1 MKLKKIELHS
11 FRHFKNQ
18 SLNIDPKVTVLVGK
32 NDTGK
37 TSILFRLLTQYL
49 PGLGAWSIDVPR
61 LPSVKEKEIKVDF
74 IWKMEKEDFKA
85 FSFKDIFGKD
95 NFKEM
100 KICLRHFE
108 EGQQKRFSV
117 YVDNKE
123 VYVYELSAE
132 GKPILKPGFYSFLRD
147 FMPEVQYV
155 NLSDSLILKGMFTGT
170 YTFKA
175 RFYEPT
181 PQAFQFRRYLLETR
195 LEIVKLMLELEG
207 LKAECWELKNEDEE
221 KSEPWPGYGRNV
233 ANLSIREIEVHLKK
247 ISEKITKLLQKWWDD
262 PPGLRFKI
270 IIPGKQHYYYKH
282 TKSNIYQIMITDKDG
297 LPHSSFGLW
306 WFLTFLIIFL
316 DSEQR
321 KKQILVFDEPAY
333 NLHPKAQKAVCKI
346 FNEISKKHQ
355 IIYSTH
361 SPFLIDWNFP
371 QRIRVLERDYETK
384 LTQIK
389 NKPYH
394 AEKSFMSVW
403 DPLRNSID
411 ISLGDLGFLGEKN
424 LFVEGISDQV
434 YLANISA
441 FLEEKGKSHLNLH
454 EINIIPYS
462 NEETL
467 ELLIRVTRSLRRKAV
482 ILYDS
487 DEGGRK
493 ANEIAQKN
501 NIPHLGIKNVITQP
515 DASKE
520 YSIEDLI
527 GTEEYLRFVNDYY
540 GIELKLSWFKEI
552 KPEDLDKKT
561 NSKLTLGKRLEEY
574 FKDEFEEKFS
584 KSGVAIYFSN
594 SLEGNE
600 STPSCLNSFEKLFQE
615 INAKFKNEI
624 YH

>member
-1 MKLKKIELHS
+1 MKLKKIEIHS

-49 PGLGAWSIDVPR
+49 PGVGAWSIDVPR

-74 IWKMEKEDFKA
+74 IWKMEKEDFKVS
-85 FSFKDIFGKD
+85 SFKDIFGKD

-155 NLSDSLILKGMFTGT
+155 NLSGSLILKGMFTGT

-221 KSEPWPGYGRNV
+221 KSEPWPDYGRNV

-270 IIPGKQHYYYKH
+270 IIPSKQHYYKH

-297 LPHSSFGLW
+297 LPHNSFGLW

-493 ANEIAQKN
+493 ANGIAQK
-501 NIPHLGIKNVITQP
+501 
-515 DASKE
+515 
-520 YSIEDLI
+520 
-527 GTEEYLRFVNDYY
+527 
-540 GIELKLSWFKEI
+540 
-552 KPEDLDKKT
+552 KK
-561 NSKLTLGKRLEEY
+561 Y
-574 FKDEFEEKFS
+574 
-584 KSGVAIYFSN
+584 
-594 SLEGNE
+594 
-600 STPSCLNSFEKLFQE
+600 PSFRN
-615 INAKFKNEI
+615 
-624 YH
+624 

>member
-1 MKLKKIELHS
+1 MKLKKIEIHS

-32 NDTGK
+32 NGTGK
-37 TSILFRLLTQYL
+37 TSILFELLTQYL
-49 PGLGAWSIDVPR
+49 PGLGAWSIDVSR
-61 LPSVKEKEIKVDF
+61 LPSVEEKEIKVDF

-85 FSFKDIFGKD
+85 SSFKDIFGKG

-221 KSEPWPGYGRNV
+221 KSEPWPDYGRNV

-270 IIPGKQHYYYKH
+270 IIPGKQHYYKH

-434 YLANISA
+434 YLANIST
-441 FLEEKGKSHLNLH
+441 FLEEKGRSHLNLH

-493 ANEIAQKN
+493 ANGIAQKK
-501 NIPHLGIKNVITQP
+501 NIPHLGIKNIITQP

-527 GTEEYLRFVNDYY
+527 GT
-540 GIELKLSWFKEI
+540 
-552 KPEDLDKKT
+552 
-561 NSKLTLGKRLEEY
+561 EEY

-600 STPSCLNSFEKLFQE
+600 STPSCLNSFEKLFQG

>member
-100 KICLRHFE
+100 KIYLRHFKK
-108 EGQQKRFSV
+108 GQQKRFSV

-132 GKPILKPGFYSFLRD
+132 GKPILKPGFHSFLRN

-155 NLSDSLILKGMFTGT
+155 NLSDSVLLKGMFTGT

-181 PQAFQFRRYLLETR
+181 PQAFQLSSYLPKTR
-195 LEIVKLMLELEG
+195 LGIVKLMLELEG

-221 KSEPWPGYGRNV
+221 KSEPWPDYGRNV
-233 ANLSIREIEVHLKK
+233 ANLSIREIEAHLKK

-270 IIPGKQHYYYKH
+270 IIPGKQHYYKH

-361 SPFLIDWNFP
+361 SPFLIDWN
-371 QRIRVLERDYETK
+371 
-384 LTQIK
+384 
-389 NKPYH
+389 
-394 AEKSFMSVW
+394 
-403 DPLRNSID
+403 
-411 ISLGDLGFLGEKN
+411 
-424 LFVEGISDQV
+424 
-434 YLANISA
+434 
-441 FLEEKGKSHLNLH
+441 
-454 EINIIPYS
+454 
-462 NEETL
+462 
-467 ELLIRVTRSLRRKAV
+467 
-482 ILYDS
+482 
-487 DEGGRK
+487 
-493 ANEIAQKN
+493 
-501 NIPHLGIKNVITQP
+501 
-515 DASKE
+515 
-520 YSIEDLI
+520 
-527 GTEEYLRFVNDYY
+527 
-540 GIELKLSWFKEI
+540 
-552 KPEDLDKKT
+552 
-561 NSKLTLGKRLEEY
+561 
-574 FKDEFEEKFS
+574 
-584 KSGVAIYFSN
+584 
-594 SLEGNE
+594 
-600 STPSCLNSFEKLFQE
+600 
-615 INAKFKNEI
+615 
-624 YH
+624 